1 MQLRNYLLSF
11 LMALTTIGIAQAGA
25 PPTIM
30 FLPDVNWCTTN
41 NYVDIKERNGRTKY
55 TERFDDAFNQNSD
68 LKNVIVQLNAL
79 LGDNGIN
86 AKDYTTANQLDDEE
100 EEEEEFYDDKGEEL
114 ALTPYEQALN
124 KLRPDIIIRLGWD
137 VNKVGFN
144 YTVSYRLEAVDSYS
158 GKSIAQVTGET
169 ASQKT
174 TVPLAAVLKNAAAE
188 HMPQF
193 LARLQNHFDDIQ
205 TNGREITLSVRVG
218 QNSDIDFDSM
228 IDGKELSTIISDW
241 VNDNTVNH
249 NYSTRSSSSNRIQ
262 FEQVRIPFKD
272 ANGRVMQAKEFTD
285 LLKRYLANNYQLYS
299 KNATKGLGS
308 GRLYNVKKN

>member
-1 MQLRNYLLSF
+1 MKLQKFLLTFLIVLTSIGFSF
-11 LMALTTIGIAQAGA
+11 AGA
-25 PPTIM
+25 PPTVM
-30 FLPDVNWCTTN
+30 FLPDRTWCTKN
-41 NYVDIKERNGRTKY
+41 NYVDIQERNGKKRY
-55 TERFDDAFNQNSD
+55 TERYDDAFNMDSD

-86 AKDYTTANQLDDEE
+86 AKDYTTANELDDEE
-100 EEEEEFYDDKGEEL
+100 EDEEEFYDDNGEEL

-137 VNKVGFN
+137 ENTVGFN
-144 YTVSYRLEAVDSYS
+144 RTVSYRLEAVDSYS

-169 ASQKT
+169 AQQKI

-193 LARLQNHFDDIQ
+193 LARLQAHFDDIQ
-205 TNGREITLSVRVG
+205 ANGREITLSVRIG
-218 QNSDIDFDSM
+218 QNSGVDFDTM

-249 NYSTRSSSSNRIQ
+249 NYSTRSSSANRIQ

-272 ANGRVMQAKEFTD
+272 ADGRVMQAKEFTD
-285 LLKRYLANNYQLYS
+285 QLKRHLSNYQIYS
-299 KNATKGLGS
+299 KNATKGLGT
-308 GRLYNVKKN
+308 GRLYNLKKN